1 MNSNKTVVLTSNTS
15 WYLYNFRK
23 NTITAL
29 VQLGYNVICL
39 APKDGYSAKLVE
51 LGSQFIAVPLE
62 GKSINPFAELKVLAF
77 IYRQVKEIK
86 PYFVFNFTIKMNLY
100 FGIVCRVLS
109 VPYANNVT
117 GLGTVFLHDGAV
129 HKLAKK
135 LYGFANKGAETVFF
149 QNSEDRDLFVGKCLI
164 DENKSLV
171 LPGSGVD
178 TDRFSYA
185 EMPSY
190 SAFTFI
196 MIARLIGDKGVRE
209 FVEAARRVKQVHPD
223 VRFVLVGPTGVSNK
237 TAISSREISDWKQEA
252 VVEIVGEQSD
262 VLPWL
267 MNAHVF
273 VLPSYREGMP
283 KTVLEAAAVGRPS
296 IVTDVPGCRQ
306 SIIEG
311 ETGWLC
317 KARSSV
323 SLAEVMIH
331 VHGLTDAELQKFSK
345 NARQRAEVVFSEK
358 IVIQHYLD
366 CLERVGVTVQSLV
379 SKELDSAH

>member
-1 MNSNKTVVLTSNTS
+1 
-15 WYLYNFRK
+15 
-23 NTITAL
+23 
-29 VQLGYNVICL
+29 
-39 APKDGYSAKLVE
+39 
-51 LGSQFIAVPLE
+51 
-62 GKSINPFAELKVLAF
+62 
-77 IYRQVKEIK
+77 
-86 PYFVFNFTIKMNLY
+86 
-100 FGIVCRVLS
+100 
-109 VPYANNVT
+109 
-117 GLGTVFLHDGAV
+117 
-129 HKLAKK
+129 
-135 LYGFANKGAETVFF
+135 
-149 QNSEDRDLFVGKCLI
+149 
-164 DENKSLV
+164 
-171 LPGSGVD
+171 
-178 TDRFSYA
+178 
-185 EMPSY
+185 
-190 SAFTFI
+190 
-196 MIARLIGDKGVRE
+196 
-209 FVEAARRVKQVHPD
+209 
-223 VRFVLVGPTGVSNK
+223 
-237 TAISSREISDWKQEA
+237 
-252 VVEIVGEQSD
+252 VGEQSD